1 MKHCKAYID
10 AVAREADLR
19 VHGIILDLD
28 AYVALRREN
37 SGVRFCHELASGVLD
52 VDLPDEV
59 VEHPKFLRMHLAAV
73 DMVCWANVSAT
84 PLRSALIQPLLT
96 IGLVTVI
103 GPVFVQCGTGKRP
116 HDQQHPDRSHA

>member
-19 VHGIILDLD
+19 VHGVILDLD

-37 SGVRFCHELASGVLD
+37 SAVRFCHELASGTLN

-59 VEHPKFLRMHLAAV
+59 VEHPTFLQMHLAAV
-73 DMVCWANVSAT
+73 DMVCWANVRTT
-84 PLRSALIQPLLT
+84 PLCSALTRSLLLMFDF
-96 IGLVTVI
+96 IV
-103 GPVFVQCGTGKRP
+103 GPVLVQQGTGERP
-116 HDQQHPDRSHA
+116 YD